1 MQNGSCRFSS
11 AGSVFEIAKFG
22 LCSDQLVFSV
32 LNGKG
37 LGPVLFLE
45 AGCCGCLWTVRNSRD
60 WSKNGDHIFC
70 K

>member
-37 LGPVLFLE
+37 LGTSAISRGRVPWLFVDCQE
-45 AGCCGCLWTVRNSRD
+45 QP
-60 WSKNGDHIFC
+60 
-70 K
+70 